1 MRIPVKKPVLQDMR
15 IPVKKPVLQDMRIP
29 VKKPV
34 LHDMSRRSKA
44 LGAAVILAGAFWLL
58 FYNLTLAQIERGGP
72 APTRTPDV
80 GPSPTAVPGATPTID
95 RLAAPPTA
103 AAPNQADEGA
113 QLYWL
118 HCQPCHGDQGQ
129 GLTDEWRMQ
138 YPPEE
143 QYCWESGCHGE
154 RPYEQSVALPTSVP
168 AIVGPAVDR
177 IMGTEGT
184 QVLTKFETMDGV
196 YRYVSVTMPLFF
208 PGELTQE
215 EYLAILAHIA
225 RENGI
230 WDGTPLT
237 TDNLAN
243 YHLGPATVTAA
254 PQAQATAISTAVAQP
269 DSVEPGVIGLGALV
283 ALLAV
288 GGMLLWRKRDR

>member
-1 MRIPVKKPVLQDMR
+1 
-15 IPVKKPVLQDMRIP
+15 
-29 VKKPV
+29 
-34 LHDMSRRSKA
+34 
-44 LGAAVILAGAFWLL
+44 
-58 FYNLTLAQIERGGP
+58 
-72 APTRTPDV
+72 
-80 GPSPTAVPGATPTID
+80 
-95 RLAAPPTA
+95 
-103 AAPNQADEGA
+103 
-113 QLYWL
+113 
-118 HCQPCHGDQGQ
+118 
-129 GLTDEWRMQ
+129 MQ

-154 RPYEQSVALPTSVP
+154 RPYDQDVALPTSVP

-177 IMGTEGT
+177 IIGTEGT

-237 TDNLAN
+237 TDNLAD
-243 YHLGPATVTAA
+243 YRLRPATMTAATPEPLTTAPPTAA
-254 PQAQATAISTAVAQP
+254 PQP
-269 DSVEPGVIGLGALV
+269 DSIEPAVIGLGALV

-288 GGMLLWRKRDR
+288 GGIFIWRKRGQ